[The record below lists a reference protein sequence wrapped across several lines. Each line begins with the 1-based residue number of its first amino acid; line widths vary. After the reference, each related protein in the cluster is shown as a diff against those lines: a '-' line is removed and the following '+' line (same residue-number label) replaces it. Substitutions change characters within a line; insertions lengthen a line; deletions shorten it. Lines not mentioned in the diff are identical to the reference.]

1 MDKKMQE
8 KFANLI
14 NKIFISGV
22 AYGIAYQTK
31 KDIKEYEIVDEETN
45 KLLFDEITVYKLANF
60 SQNSLH
66 KKTCTEI
73 KEMLLTQK
81 GINWNELPKKYQRG
95 SCCVRKVDK
104 STDRNKWVIDNELPI
119 FKDEDCNYINN
130 LIYVGE

>member
-81 GINWNELPKKYQRG
+81 GINWNELPKNIKEVVVVYVRWTNQQIEISGLSTTNYQSLKMRI
-95 SCCVRKVDK
+95 V
-104 STDRNKWVIDNELPI
+104 TTLTI
-119 FKDEDCNYINN
+119 
-130 LIYVGE
+130 